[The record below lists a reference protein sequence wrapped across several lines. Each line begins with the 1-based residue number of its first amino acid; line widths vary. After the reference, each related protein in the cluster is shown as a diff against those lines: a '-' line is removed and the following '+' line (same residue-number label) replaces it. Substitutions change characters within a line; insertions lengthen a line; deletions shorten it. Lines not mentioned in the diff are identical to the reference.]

1 MFGFKRRRRRRILAQ
16 PFPTGWLSH
25 LQRNV
30 HHYASLD
37 EAERAKLRDDLRIFI
52 AEKRWEGCGGLIVT
66 DEIQVTIAALAC
78 LLVLKLPVDRCRRV
92 KDILI
97 YPAAYFMPHP
107 QSAGGGIMREGI
119 AASGTAWYR
128 GPVILSWADAL
139 AGARNA
145 SDGRNVVLHEFAH
158 RLDMLDGLVD
168 GTPPLRSRRQYLR
181 WHRVMTDAFE
191 ELRRDS
197 EEGRATLLRA
207 YGATNPGEFFAVA
220 TECFFERPG
229 AMRRE
234 HADLY
239 DVLREYYGQDPAE
252 RLELDRAH

>member
-1 MFGFKRRRRRRILAQ
+1 MFGFKRRRRRRILAR
-16 PFPTGWLSH
+16 PFSAEWLSH

-30 HHYASLD
+30 HHYTVLS

-52 AEKRWEGCGGLIVT
+52 TEKRWEGCGGLVVT
-66 DEIQVTIAALAC
+66 DEMKVTIAALAC
-78 LLVLKLPVDRCRRV
+78 LLVLHLPVDRCRRV

-97 YPAAYFMPHP
+97 YPASYNIPHS
-107 QSAGGGIMREGI
+107 QSVGGGVVREGI
-119 AASGTAWYR
+119 GASGTAWYR
-128 GPVILSWADAL
+128 GPVILSWVDVL

-158 RLDMLDGLVD
+158 KLDMLDGLVN
-168 GTPPLRSRRQYLR
+168 GTPPLRHRRQYLR

-191 ELRRDS
+191 DLRRDS

-220 TECFFERPG
+220 TECFFERPR
-229 AMRRE
+229 AMRSE
-234 HADLY
+234 QANLY
-239 DVLREYYGQDPAE
+239 DVLREYYRQDTAE
-252 RLELDRAH
+252 RVERA